1 MFIGGKIMVEIIVQ
15 LIIGLFAVYG
25 FIQLFINIVNSIRIR
40 NQRND
45 GIKLIMAVKNRQ
57 DNVEGAVRS
66 IFINGVLDRVGA
78 ENVLY
83 VADMGST
90 DDTPRIIHNL
100 CSRYDNLKPVNIQEN
115 EVLVP

>member
-1 MFIGGKIMVEIIVQ
+1 MAEIFFQ

-25 FIQLFINIVNSIRIR
+25 LIQLFINIVNSIRIR

-45 GIKLIMAVKNRQ
+45 GIKLILAVKNRQ
-57 DNVEGAVRS
+57 DNIEGAVRS

-78 ENVLY
+78 QNVLY
-83 VADMGST
+83 VADLGST

-115 EVLVP
+115 EVLVL

>member
-1 MFIGGKIMVEIIVQ
+1 MAEIFFQ

-25 FIQLFINIVNSIRIR
+25 LIQLFINVVNSIRIR

-45 GIKLIMAVKNRQ
+45 GIKLILAVKNRQ
-57 DNVEGAVRS
+57 DNIEGAVRS

-78 ENVLY
+78 QNVLY
-83 VADMGST
+83 VADLGST

-115 EVLVP
+115 EVLVL